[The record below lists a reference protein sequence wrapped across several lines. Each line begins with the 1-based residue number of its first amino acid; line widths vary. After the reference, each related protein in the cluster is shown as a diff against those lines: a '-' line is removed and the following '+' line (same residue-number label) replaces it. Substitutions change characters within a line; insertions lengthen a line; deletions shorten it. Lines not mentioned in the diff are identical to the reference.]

1 MGRTNNYF
9 DMMLSRYNGDEQFIS
24 MLSPESIQRSAKGRI
39 FREMVKGEID
49 YTRHGKFF
57 LEPKF
62 LENLII
68 AAKDEL
74 RNKNTILYSLVF
86 YDYNFPGNPDIIY
99 NRTLHENL
107 VYIYNTIVSKLNAL
121 KYCGDI
127 GVMVDIRYILR
138 GCQKYM

>member
-1 MGRTNNYF
+1 
-9 DMMLSRYNGDEQFIS
+9 
-24 MLSPESIQRSAKGRI
+24 
-39 FREMVKGEID
+39 MVKGEID